1 MIKQNH
7 KVILP
12 IIFPALER
20 NTRSHW
26 SQAVQSLTLNIR
38 KLFSDHDPELFEQ
51 CLQKF
56 EEDEA
61 KQNNIKAKREALW
74 NQLEDIAASKAL
86 TATHQTSSLEN

>member
-51 CLQKF
+51 CLRKF
-56 EEDEA
+56 EEMRP
-61 KQNNIKAKREALW
+61 NRTISKRSVKPCGATWKTL
-74 NQLEDIAASKAL
+74 QLQKLSLQL
-86 TATHQTSSLEN
+86 TKRRL